1 MEKIRNVQYTTEMDT
16 MVNVRI
22 DGEKLRRL
30 RQRNLWTQ
38 QALSE
43 ASGVNRD
50 SISRLES
57 GKSGAHVATVKKLGR
72 ALGVDPRE
80 LIADE

>member
-1 MEKIRNVQYTTEMDT
+1 M
-16 MVNVRI
+16 
-22 DGEKLRRL
+22 
-30 RQRNLWTQ
+30 RNLWTQ
-38 QALSE
+38 EALSR

-50 SISRLES
+50 SISRLEK
-57 GKSGAHVATVKKLGR
+57 GKSGAHAETIKKLGQ